1 MQIEKK
7 IGKSF
12 LKIAGADAKMHFFY
26 FNFFIDL
33 IYCVVFSGMHALC
46 KDKTSQDNF
55 FYKNYLFTL
64 FSLFLFSYFV
74 ILICLVFL
82 SYFCCFIFLL

>member
-33 IYCVVFSGMHALC
+33 IYCVVFSGMPYVKTRQVKTIFFIKITYLRYFLC
-46 KDKTSQDNF
+46 
-55 FYKNYLFTL
+55 FY
-64 FSLFLFSYFV
+64 FL
-74 ILICLVFL
+74 ILL
-82 SYFCCFIFLL
+82 S